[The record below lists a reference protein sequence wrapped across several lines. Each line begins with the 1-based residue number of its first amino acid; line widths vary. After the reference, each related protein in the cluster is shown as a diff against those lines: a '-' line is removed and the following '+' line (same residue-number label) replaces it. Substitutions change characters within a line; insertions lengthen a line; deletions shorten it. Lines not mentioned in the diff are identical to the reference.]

1 MRNIH
6 LRALAKINLGL
17 DVTGRRPDGYHEVR
31 MVMQTINLSDQIELI
46 RTREPGIRARTN
58 LYFLPVDARNLAY
71 RAADLMIREYGIKE
85 GVHINARKNI
95 PVAAGLAGGSADAA
109 ATLFG
114 MNRLFGLGASMDEL
128 ARIGLKLGADV
139 PFCVYRGTMLAEGIG
154 EELSALPSMP
164 KCFILLA
171 KPSFSVSTKT
181 VYERFDKLGD
191 TKPIDIDGVIEALGE
206 RNLDKLTRSV
216 GNALEYVTATEY
228 PVITDIKTIMLKA
241 GAIGA
246 LMSGSGP
253 TVFGIFRERSAAAGA
268 ERAIRGAKLAKQIYI
283 TTPYNTKHGS

>member
-1 MRNIH
+1 
-6 LRALAKINLGL
+6 
-17 DVTGRRPDGYHEVR
+17 
-31 MVMQTINLSDQIELI
+31 
-46 RTREPGIRARTN
+46 
-58 LYFLPVDARNLAY
+58 
-71 RAADLMIREYGIKE
+71 
-85 GVHINARKNI
+85 
-95 PVAAGLAGGSADAA
+95 
-109 ATLFG
+109 
-114 MNRLFGLGASMDEL
+114 MDEL

-283 TTPYNTKHGS
+283 TTPYNTKHDILLCIQTNKKVMDEDRMRYEGGQYYVKSAAEMEALFPYAREALENTGKIAERCHGGGAQNGQDR